1 MLTCAVLFIQCD
13 LTAAFGTAYMTYW
26 TYSAPRKR
34 LFLDSRDIPPSHKEE
49 RMKILML
56 YPKFPDTFWS
66 FKHAIKF
73 VSKKAS
79 VPPLGLITISS
90 MLPTDW
96 QKKLVDLNIQPL
108 KSSDI
113 QWADMIFISAM
124 NVQRSSVVE
133 VVRQCKKYEKTIVAG
148 GPLFTGE
155 YDQFPEIDH
164 FVLNEAEIT
173 LPPFL
178 DDLSK
183 GTLKKVY
190 DTSDYADIQTT
201 PVPDWSLL
209 KLSAYESMAV
219 QFSRGCP
226 YDCEF

>member
-1 MLTCAVLFIQCD
+1 
-13 LTAAFGTAYMTYW
+13 
-26 TYSAPRKR
+26 
-34 LFLDSRDIPPSHKEE
+34 
-49 RMKILML
+49 MKILML

-79 VPPLGLITISS
+79 VPPLGLVTISS
-90 MLPTDW
+90 MLPPIW
-96 QKKLVDLNIQPL
+96 QKKLVDLNIQSL
-108 KSSDI
+108 KPSEI

-133 VVRQCKKYEKTIVAG
+133 VVHQCKKHGKTIVAG

-178 DDLSK
+178 DDLSR
-183 GTLKKVY
+183 GTLKK
-190 DTSDYADIQTT
+190 STT
-201 PVPDWSLL
+201 PVTTPI
-209 KLSAYESMAV
+209 
-219 QFSRGCP
+219 SRRHPIRIGAC
-226 YDCEF
+226 